1 MHQDKKLYLVRHG
14 RAQDDGRTLMDFNRP
29 LSQIGIT
36 HTIALAEQLKENHV
50 QPPQC
55 VFCSSS
61 IRTRQTYEILQN
73 WLGSA
78 DVFFRDSL
86 YLAPIF
92 RLQQVLA
99 QTDNIFNQVMVIGH
113 NMGLQNF
120 VNTASVT
127 ENPPSFETS
136 CCAVLK
142 VSDNTSWQEIAPQKT
157 QLDLFLNPQKI
168 SL

>member
-1 MHQDKKLYLVRHG
+1 MRQHKKLYLVRHG

-29 LSQIGIT
+29 LSQIGVS
-36 HTIALAEQLKENHV
+36 HTIALAEQLKENQV
-50 QPPQC
+50 DPPEC
-55 VFCSSS
+55 VFCSTAT
-61 IRTRQTYEILQN
+61 RTRQTYEILQN

-120 VNTASVT
+120 VNTVAGEKQS
-127 ENPPSFETS
+127 PSFEPS

-142 VSDNTSWQEIAPQKT
+142 VSANTPWQEITPQKT
-157 QLDLFLNPQKI
+157 CLDLFLNPQKN